1 MTIYKNDIPILEY
14 DDSKKSIIMPNHEN
28 LQFNFPKKCLFT
40 FLGDALDKLAKE
52 YRARVIGVFKSI
64 TKHYPVYIIE
74 YKKEKICLMQAPV
87 GAAASSQILDWLI
100 SYGCKE
106 IISTGSC
113 GTLINIAENTFLI
126 PYLALR
132 DEGASYHYLA
142 PSRYVKINKQALSAI
157 EKTMNEHNLKYEEVM
172 TWTTDGFYRETKDMV
187 EYRIEEGCK
196 VVEMECA
203 ALAAVAEFRN
213 AIWGEILFTADSLS
227 DVEKYD
233 QRGFGVDSEEYALK
247 LALDALLNFCHTDEK

>member
-1 MTIYKNDIPILEY
+1 MTIYKNNIPISEY
-14 DDSKKSIIMPNHEN
+14 DDSKKSIIMPDHEK
-28 LQFNFPKKCLFT
+28 LQLKLPKKCLFT
-40 FLGDALDKLAKE
+40 FLGDALDRLAKE
-52 YRARVIGVFKSI
+52 YNATIISTFKSI
-64 TKHYPVYIIE
+64 TKYYPVYIIE
-74 YKKEKICLMQAPV
+74 YKGEEICLMQAPV
-87 GAAASSQILDWLI
+87 GAAASAQILDWLI
-100 SYGCKE
+100 AYGCEE

-113 GTLINIAENTFLI
+113 GTLVDISENTFLI

-142 PSRYVKINKQALSAI
+142 PSRYVKINKKALSAI
-157 EKTMNEHNLKYEEVM
+157 EKTLSEHNLKYQEVM

-203 ALAAVAEFRN
+203 ALAAVAEFRD
-213 AIWGEILFTADSLS
+213 ASWGEILFTADSLS

-247 LALDALLNFCHTDEK
+247 LSLDALINLGN